1 LEEELE
7 EIENRLARLSKMTAL
22 LKEAVM
28 VYMPAEYEGD
38 EDGLYDVEGFAE
50 FLNDQVEEAKEA
62 VKDIMYIYIFTQMV
76 EEAAGWNTDDLRL
89 TKEEKSNV
97 KDNLEYQA
105 YYYQMYY
112 GYAVDYDLDEAY
124 NGAQY
129 DKVMGYLLSVTEITT
144 ADGVKVDSYVNIGYN
159 K

>member
-1 LEEELE
+1 MDNYEY
-7 EIENRLARLSKMTAL
+7 NF
-22 LKEAVM
+22 
-28 VYMPAEYEGD
+28 YEGNFSGSD
-38 EDGLYDVEGFAE
+38 STTAVTNYSYYNGNFNNYLIATVLKGEGTIKDAKAAVKA
-50 FLNDQVEEAKEA
+50 QAKEA